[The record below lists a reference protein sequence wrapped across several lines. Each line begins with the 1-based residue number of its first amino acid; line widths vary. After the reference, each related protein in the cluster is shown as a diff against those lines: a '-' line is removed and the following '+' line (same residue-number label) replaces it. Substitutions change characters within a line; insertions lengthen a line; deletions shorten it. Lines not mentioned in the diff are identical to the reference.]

1 MNLEEIVES
10 NFLTKILDIEKLF
23 NLHKRFNL
31 SIIGKVTVI
40 KTLALP
46 KLVYLLTVLP
56 NPDQK
61 IMNRIDQMFSNFL
74 WEGKVIID

>member
-1 MNLEEIVES
+1 MCIGI
-10 NFLTKILDIEKLF
+10 F
-23 NLHKRFNL
+23 RFSNL

-74 WEGKVIID
+74 WEG